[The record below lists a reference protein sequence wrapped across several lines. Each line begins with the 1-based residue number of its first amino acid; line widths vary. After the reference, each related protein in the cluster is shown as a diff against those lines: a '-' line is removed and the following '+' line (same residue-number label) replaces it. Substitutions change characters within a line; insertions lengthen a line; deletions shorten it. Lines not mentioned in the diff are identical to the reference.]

1 MSDLIGMIAGTL
13 TTIAFVPQVW
23 RVWKTRSTS
32 DISLGMYLVFT
43 TGVIFWLAY
52 GLMLGAWPIIVANA
66 VTLALTGTAANSF
79 ARLSSSPFTAI
90 RNA

>member
-23 RVWKTRSTS
+23 RVWKTRSTR

-43 TGVIFWLAY
+43 TGVACWLAY
-52 GLMLGAWPIIVANA
+52 GLLLDAWPIIVANS
-66 VTLALTGTAANSF
+66 VTLALTGTVLGLKL
-79 ARLSSSPFTAI
+79 RHG
-90 RNA
+90 

>member
-23 RVWKTRSTS
+23 RVWKTRSTK

-43 TGVIFWLAY
+43 AGVVFWLAY
-52 GLMLGAWPIIVANA
+52 GLMLGAWPIIIANV
-66 VTLALTGTAANSF
+66 VTLALTGTVLGLKL
-79 ARLSSSPFTAI
+79 RHG
-90 RNA
+90 